1 MRIWN
6 KFIWFFLI
14 FTCLGI
20 TLVSAAEES
29 AMICCQ
35 DDERI
40 EYACMVELG
49 SDCPDGYRAIENEW
63 VASDNEYNCVSE
75 SGEINP
81 LCEDLAEDEM
91 RHLPEMP
98 NDKVI
103 PEIEFL
109 DYDEDIFFE
118 DFNFEWGF
126 TKFGEGTLTE
136 EEQCEMAVDG
146 ESPVWEVTEVAT
158 ETHFCK
164 NLPNPKSTD
173 PKIVLESE
181 KGDKKLYSYK
191 NGRVKLIFD
200 TSLEENF
207 GCSIT
212 NPINPETA
220 WIHYGVRQSVFI
232 DLDNHDELNFN
243 LDVKL
248 NEFDFTMPAQ
258 DCTMYNMPV
267 RRYGAFGF
275 AFLLSKGDSPED
287 MFWILFPLCQKHW
300 WEGDSDEEKS
310 CTSNEETIII
320 TDQFGIPIYDVGMG
334 NEFPILEEGGDW
346 ANYNFDFKEIS
357 QEAFDTYNTE
367 YNDNLDLSEYNL
379 VHVSFD
385 WEIMGAFDTEIE
397 FKDFS
402 FEPDS
407 TLTQSC
413 SNYGCDCDNDKY
425 VEDAY
430 AYSSGESYSATLP
443 SFCELDPSN
452 TNALCDNQAG
462 TWYAYDSRD
471 SDTEECAQSTE
482 TRFGSLDQLKL
493 FAPTLSLWERI
504 KALFKF

>member
-81 LCEDLAEDEM
+81 LCEDLAEDEEIIT
-91 RHLPEMP
+91 LTFP
-98 NDKVI
+98 VI

-425 VEDAY
+425 VESSY
-430 AYSSGESYSATLP
+430 AYSSGESYAATIP
-443 SFCELDPSN
+443 SFCRLDPSN